1 MRGVSFR
8 TRYLQLKLSDEW
20 LRSLLCAQVDASV
33 ESTADHLLS
42 QLHAADSI
50 QHDGLTLVR
59 AGTGEWN
66 RKLIK
71 LYAQPDRNGDVL
83 YGPEDY
89 MLREPALTS
98 DLARDSGYFS
108 LVRSGPR
115 GGVWGAATI
124 RAFGRGDEL
133 IFELV
138 LLGVD
143 RTRRGQG
150 HGRHLV
156 HTAKKLLEDEC
167 RLARFARGC
176 MFALPGKDV
185 QGFFAKM
192 DFAASQEAQQ
202 YRDVVYDAL
211 TAKDGHESFRKE
223 GIDTMDAD
231 ALKSALVEWKS
242 DFAALS
248 EDEQRRRYQEGF
260 RWNIE
265 FTESVVMWRIPTSF
279 GHATA
284 TSAASETVET
294 MSVEVRSLDESTLSR
309 HVEASRSPCT
319 L

>member
-156 HTAKKLLEDEC
+156 HTAKKLLEDEVK
-167 RLARFARGC
+167 F
-176 MFALPGKDV
+176 
-185 QGFFAKM
+185 
-192 DFAASQEAQQ
+192 
-202 YRDVVYDAL
+202 
-211 TAKDGHESFRKE
+211 
-223 GIDTMDAD
+223 
-231 ALKSALVEWKS
+231 
-242 DFAALS
+242 
-248 EDEQRRRYQEGF
+248 
-260 RWNIE
+260 
-265 FTESVVMWRIPTSF
+265 
-279 GHATA
+279 
-284 TSAASETVET
+284 
-294 MSVEVRSLDESTLSR
+294 
-309 HVEASRSPCT
+309 PCSCSYFH
-319 L
+319 